1 MFADMI
7 SNKKLNQQLLI
18 IRGRKLNIS
27 TVFIMQSYFAT
38 PKDVKLN
45 YTISF
50 GMKISNKQQ
59 LQQIAFNYSSDIANE
74 NDMNL

>member
-7 SNKKLNQQLLI
+7 RNKKLNQYLLI
-18 IRGRKLNIS
+18 IRGRKLNNS

-50 GMKISNKQQ
+50 GMKISNKQ
-59 LQQIAFNYSSDIANE
+59 
-74 NDMNL
+74 

>member
-45 YTISF
+45 YTIFF

-59 LQQIAFNYSSDIANE
+59 LQQIAFNYSSDIAYE